1 LDNKVKLAV
10 LFIVNFYLLGIAV
23 AKMETRENC
32 LVTVLTR
39 IDKVTLQKV
48 EKFLR
53 ENPEIGFLSAERFIC
68 AACFLR
74 VAEYHMQREVAEPRL

>member
-1 LDNKVKLAV
+1 MDNKVKLEV

-23 AKMETRENC
+23 AKMETKENC
-32 LVTVLTR
+32 LIRVLTR
-39 IDKVTLQKV
+39 IDKVTLQEI

-53 ENPEIGFLSAERFIC
+53 ENPEIGFVSAERFIC

-74 VAEYHMQREVAEPRL
+74 LVEYHMQREVAEPRL

>member
-1 LDNKVKLAV
+1 MDNKVKLEV
-10 LFIVNFYLLGIAV
+10 VFIVKFYLLCIAV
-23 AKMETRENC
+23 DNMETRENC

-39 IDKVTLQKV
+39 IDKATLQKV

-53 ENPEIGFLSAERFIC
+53 ENPEIGFVSAERFIC

-74 VAEYHMQREVAEPRL
+74 VVEYHMQREVAEPRL